1 MSTLEEVN
9 TKLEAYKLVHDPTR
23 LLSLLFSKYGD
34 IEEDYYL
41 FYTNQII
48 YNISSHF
55 NCIYKENQYLYNV
68 EEFLKRYYKKKESL
82 DRVPRLSDYYKN
94 YLQFFCRPF
103 FKNHKLGKILH
114 DFEDKMAEI
123 FYKNNYA
130 DSVNELEE
138 KERDKEKSDK
148 KSSSSLSSLDNITNN
163 KIIFDK
169 RTKNIIDNNLNNDLC
184 TLTFTLES
192 SRANIMRNNDN
203 DNNSIYNGCL
213 ISKRSKGNSSFE
225 KNIYSLVHYQ
235 FKKKMEN
242 KNEKFD
248 NKKTQNKNNI
258 NRKKKILNSPSTHHP
273 YVGKIYKKNNSNIDN
288 KDIFQKN
295 KKIKNSLYTLA
306 RKNYKNNCFI
316 TNKNEKLFLSP
327 KTTKH
332 NINFNNGIIT
342 KLEEFNKN
350 KPIKYNNCF
359 HNSAKKNKTY
369 NNTYINNNNK
379 VNKAKLSNDK
389 ILNSINTNTI
399 YKNF

>member
-41 FYTNQII
+41 FYTNQIF

-55 NCIYKENQYLYNV
+55 NSIYKENQYLYNK
-68 EEFLKRYYKKKESL
+68 EEFLKRFYKKKESI
-82 DRVPRLSDYYKN
+82 DRVPKLSDYYKN

-103 FKNHKLGKILH
+103 FKNYKLGKILH

-130 DSVNELEE
+130 DSINELEE
-138 KERDKEKSDK
+138 KEKDKENSDK

-169 RTKNIIDNNLNNDLC
+169 RTKNLIDNNLNNELC
-184 TLTFTLES
+184 TLTLTLES
-192 SRANIMRNNDN
+192 SRANLIKNNDN
-203 DNNSIYNGCL
+203 DNNIYNGCL
-213 ISKRSKGNSSFE
+213 ISKRSRGNSSFE

-242 KNEKFD
+242 NNQKLD
-248 NKKTQNKNNI
+248 NKKSQNT
-258 NRKKKILNSPSTHHP
+258 NRKKKIINSPSTHHP
-273 YVGKIYKKNNSNIDN
+273 YIGKIFKKNNANNGN
-288 KDIFQKN
+288 KEIFQKN

-316 TNKNEKLFLSP
+316 NNKNDKYFLSP

-342 KLEEFNKN
+342 K
-350 KPIKYNNCF
+350 
-359 HNSAKKNKTY
+359 
-369 NNTYINNNNK
+369 
-379 VNKAKLSNDK
+379 
-389 ILNSINTNTI
+389 
-399 YKNF
+399 